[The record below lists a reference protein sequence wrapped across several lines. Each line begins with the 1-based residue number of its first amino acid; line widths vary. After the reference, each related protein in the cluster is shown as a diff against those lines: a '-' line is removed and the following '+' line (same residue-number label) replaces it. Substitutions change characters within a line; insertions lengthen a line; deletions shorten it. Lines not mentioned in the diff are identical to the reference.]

1 MPEHATQSHGFAALS
16 WRQYRLERRMFWR
29 NPSAAFFNFLLPLL
43 FLVLLAAVLTKQ
55 SQRDVIVPGIAGMA
69 VLATTFSALAYNM
82 VFLREQG
89 ILKRMRGTP
98 LPSGA
103 YLLGIAGNA
112 VMNTA
117 VQIVLI
123 TVAGKV
129 LYGIDWPKDVG
140 ELVLFVVL
148 GVVCFASLGVA
159 LAHAIPTF
167 EAATVYVNMI
177 FLPVVFI
184 SIDAAHD
191 PSFLKG
197 IAEALPLAHLVQGL
211 HDAMVTGNGIGDAW
225 SALGVLAVWTVLGV
239 VLAIR
244 GFSWEQRRT

>member
-1 MPEHATQSHGFAALS
+1 MAESSPGFAALS

-43 FLVLLAAVLTKQ
+43 FLVLLCAVLTKQ
-55 SQRDVIVPGIAGMA
+55 SDRDVIVPGIAGMA

-98 LPSGA
+98 LPPGA

-123 TVAGKV
+123 TLAGKAF
-129 LYGIDWPKDVG
+129 YGIDWPRDVG

-197 IAEALPLAHLVQGL
+197 IAEALPLAHLVEGL
-211 HDAMVTGNGIGDAW
+211 HDAMVSGRGIGDAW

-244 GFSWEQRRT
+244 GFSWEQRRS